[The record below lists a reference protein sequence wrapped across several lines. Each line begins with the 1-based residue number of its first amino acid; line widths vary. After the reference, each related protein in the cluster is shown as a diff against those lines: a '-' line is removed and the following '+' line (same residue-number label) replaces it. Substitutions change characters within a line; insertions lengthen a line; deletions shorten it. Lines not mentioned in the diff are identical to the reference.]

1 MTYLHHLAM
10 LRCMRTTV
18 RLPDDLY
25 RRAKARAAESG
36 VTFTQLIED
45 ALRAILSRDQAGE
58 GPATYEVR
66 PLPAG
71 RGVQPGVDL
80 SDQAGLL
87 DLMDEP

>member
-1 MTYLHHLAM
+1 MHHLAM
-10 LRCMRTTV
+10 LVCMRTTV

-36 VTFTQLIED
+36 VTFTQLLED
-45 ALRAILSRDQAGE
+45 ALRAVLSRDQAGE
-58 GPATYEVR
+58 DPATYEVR

-87 DLMDEP
+87 DLMEEP

>member
-1 MTYLHHLAM
+1 M

-36 VTFTQLIED
+36 VTFTQLLED
-45 ALRAILSRDQAGE
+45 ALRQVLHEGQASE
-58 GPATYEVR
+58 DAAPYEVH

-71 RGVQPGVDL
+71 NGLHAGVDL
-80 SDQAGLL
+80 NDQASLL
-87 DLMDEP
+87 DVMDGT